1 MIDRRL
7 WLAIAVLAVLAAA
20 TEVLVWLNRP
30 PPRSDAYAGPPRS
43 DYTLDDFTLNSLDD
57 DGSLSLRVSGPRLAR
72 DGANG
77 SIFVTRPRFALFDNA
92 GNPWQGNAQ
101 TAWVNKD
108 GSLMK
113 LGGKVEM
120 HRVPSAKVARIDIA
134 TSDLTAWPN
143 DRRVATDAPA
153 TITEPGSI
161 LRGTGLRADLDTK
174 VLELLSDV
182 HSTLQPKSKG
192 G

>member
-7 WLAIAVLAVLAAA
+7 WVAIIALAALAVA
-20 TEVLVWLNRP
+20 TETLLWLNRP
-30 PPRSDAYAGPPRS
+30 PARRDAYAGPPRS
-43 DYTLDDFTLNSLDD
+43 DYTLDDFTLNALDD

-72 DGANG
+72 DGGDG
-77 SIFVTRPRFALFDNA
+77 SIFVTSPRFALFDNA
-92 GNPWQGNAQ
+92 GNPWQGTAQ

-120 HRVPSAKVARIDIA
+120 HREPTDTASRVDIV
-134 TSDLTAWPN
+134 TSDVTAWPN
-143 DRRVATDAPA
+143 DHRVATDAPA

-161 LRGTGLRADLDTK
+161 LRGTGLRADFDTK

-182 HSTLQPKSKG
+182 HSTLQPKTKG
-192 G
+192 